1 MAALLVALALVFPH
15 GTATIATPHGRV
27 AVSVEIAQTAAAWER
42 GLMYRHRLA
51 ARSGMIFVFPSEST
65 GGFWMKHTLIPLSIA
80 FYGPFGRILRIL
92 DMAPCAS
99 DPCPMYDPGVAYRG
113 ALEVNRGK
121 FRRWG
126 VRAGDKIT
134 LRRRG

>member
-1 MAALLVALALVFPH
+1 MAVLLAALALVFPH

-27 AVSVEIAQTAAAWER
+27 AVRVEIARTAAQWER

-51 ARSGMIFVFPSEST
+51 ARSGMIFVFPTEIS

-80 FYGPFGRILRIL
+80 FYGSSGRILRIL
-92 DMAPCAS
+92 DMDPCQT
-99 DPCPMYDPGVAYRG
+99 DPCPMYDPGIAYRG

-126 VRAGDKIT
+126 VRAGDTIT